1 MSESIGGY
9 KHAGDVDV
17 RTFKLITA
25 VGQVIDL
32 ESITVEFSV
41 YQSLFEH
48 YLQCDLV
55 LNDSLGLINTLNPL
69 KDGVTQGGFSGG
81 DLLVVSYRSNDETL
95 PYKSHVFALY
105 EMTDRKRLEENSEAY
120 FFSGISIEAYGA
132 TTQKI
137 SRSYGGS
144 GGNDISSMV
153 KSITEEFIYSSS
165 IKDLHSNLKQ
175 ATKFRIQKE
184 NDFEKTIGKHKYVI
198 PNLSVDDTIDFLC
211 KEVDNDDHIPYYL
224 FYENSKGFNFKNLG
238 TLVNQEPKETYSY
251 ISSNFGDSY
260 KDKKSIEYTEA
271 TNIRSF
277 DVLKQGNFLENLES
291 GLFQSRTIHIDV
303 LRKNKREVVY
313 KYDDYFS
320 KFKKLQNLK
329 IAGGET
335 KGDPVV
341 RMFTSR
347 KGHDSDSL
355 FSGEAPNPKRYTEH
369 IGQSEA
375 YLSHTFNTQ
384 LEVVVPGDSE
394 LDVGDV
400 IVLNI
405 PPATNVLDQVNVGDK
420 YLSGKYLVTKIRN
433 KFLDGSESMSTI
445 LECVK
450 DTGTKQ

>member
-17 RTFKLITA
+17 RAFKLITA
-25 VGQVIDL
+25 AGQSIDL

-55 LNDSLGLINTLNPL
+55 INDSLGLINTLNPI

-81 DLLVVSYRSNDETL
+81 DLLVVSYRSNDESL
-95 PYKSHVFALY
+95 PYKNHVFVLY
-105 EMTDRKRLEENSEAY
+105 EMSDRKRLEENSEAY
-120 FFSGISIEAYGA
+120 FFSGISLEAYSA
-132 TTQKI
+132 TSQKI

-144 GGNDISSMV
+144 AGNDISSMV
-153 KSITEEFIYSSS
+153 KSITDEFIYSNS
-165 IKDLHSNLKQ
+165 IKGLHNSLRET
-175 ATKFRIQKE
+175 TKFRIEKQ
-184 NDFEKTIGKHKYVI
+184 NDIESTTGSHKFVI

-211 KEVDNDDHIPYYL
+211 KEADNDDHIPYYL

-238 TLVNQEPKETYSY
+238 TLVNQEPKETYRY
-251 ISSNFGDSY
+251 ILSNFGDGY
-260 KDKKSIEYTEA
+260 KDRKKEEYTEA

-277 DVLKQGNFLENLES
+277 EVLKQGDFLENLET

-313 KYDDYFS
+313 KYDDYFP

-329 IAGGET
+329 IAGGQT
-335 KGDPVV
+335 NGDPLV

-347 KGHDSDSL
+347 NGHDNDSI
-355 FSGEAPNPKRYTEH
+355 FADEKPNPKRGTEH
-369 IGQSEA
+369 MGQSEA
-375 YLSHTFNTQ
+375 YFSHIFNTQ

-394 LDVGDV
+394 LDAGDV
-400 IVLNI
+400 IYLNI

-420 YLSGKYLVTKIRN
+420 YLSGKYLITKVRN
-433 KFLDGSESMSTI
+433 KFLDDSESMSTI
-445 LECVK
+445 LEVVK

>member
-25 VGQVIDL
+25 AGQSIDL
-32 ESITVEFSV
+32 EPITVEFSV

-48 YLQCDLV
+48 YLQCDLI
-55 LNDSLGLINTLNPL
+55 LNDSLGLINTLNPI

-81 DLLVVSYRSNDETL
+81 DLLVVSYRSNDQSL
-95 PYKSHVFALY
+95 PYKNHVFVLY
-105 EMTDRKRLEENSEAY
+105 EMTDRKRIEENSEAY
-120 FFSGISIEAYGA
+120 FFSGISIEAYSA
-132 TTQKI
+132 TSQKI
-137 SRSYGGS
+137 SRSY

-153 KSITEEFIYSSS
+153 KSVTDEFIYSSS
-165 IKDLHSNLKQ
+165 IKGLHNSLREV
-175 ATKFRIQKE
+175 TKFRIEKQ
-184 NDFEKTIGKHKYVI
+184 NDFDSTTGNHKFVI

-211 KEVDNDDHIPYYL
+211 KEADNDDHIPYYL

-238 TLVNQEPKETYSY
+238 TLVSQEPKETYNY
-251 ISSNFGDSY
+251 ILSNFGDGY
-260 KDKKSIEYTEA
+260 KDRKKEEYTEA

-277 DVLKQGNFLENLES
+277 EVLKQNDFLENIET

-313 KYDDYFS
+313 KYDDYFP

-329 IAGGET
+329 IAGGEPN
-335 KGDPVV
+335 GDPLV

-347 KGHDSDSL
+347 NGHDNDAL
-355 FSGEAPNPKRYTEH
+355 FSDESPTPKRGTEH

-375 YLSHTFNTQ
+375 YFSHIFNTQ
-384 LEVVVPGDSE
+384 MEVVVPGDSE
-394 LDVGDV
+394 LDAGDV
-400 IVLNI
+400 IYLNI

-420 YLSGKYLVTKIRN
+420 YLSGKYLITKVRN
-433 KFLDGSESMSTI
+433 KFLDDSESMSTI
-445 LECVK
+445 LEVVK

>member
-1 MSESIGGY
+1 
-9 KHAGDVDV
+9 
-17 RTFKLITA
+17 
-25 VGQVIDL
+25 
-32 ESITVEFSV
+32 
-41 YQSLFEH
+41 
-48 YLQCDLV
+48 
-55 LNDSLGLINTLNPL
+55 
-69 KDGVTQGGFSGG
+69 
-81 DLLVVSYRSNDETL
+81 
-95 PYKSHVFALY
+95 
-105 EMTDRKRLEENSEAY
+105 
-120 FFSGISIEAYGA
+120 
-132 TTQKI
+132 
-137 SRSYGGS
+137 
-144 GGNDISSMV
+144 
-153 KSITEEFIYSSS
+153 
-165 IKDLHSNLKQ
+165 
-175 ATKFRIQKE
+175 
-184 NDFEKTIGKHKYVI
+184 
-198 PNLSVDDTIDFLC
+198 
-211 KEVDNDDHIPYYL
+211 
-224 FYENSKGFNFKNLG
+224 
-238 TLVNQEPKETYSY
+238 
-251 ISSNFGDSY
+251 
-260 KDKKSIEYTEA
+260 
-271 TNIRSF
+271 
-277 DVLKQGNFLENLES
+277 LKQGDFLENLES

-347 KGHDSDSL
+347 FGHDSDAL
-355 FSGEAPNPKRYTEH
+355 FSGESPNPKRYTEH

-384 LEVVVPGDSE
+384 LEVVIPGDSE

-433 KFLDGSESMSTI
+433 KFLDDSESMSTI